1 MMKKLFILS
10 TVALAALTS
19 CNDLLDKSPLD
30 TFTNTPAYWSN
41 TSNVENQ
48 CNTFYNQYLGYGNAG
63 GGGWFYFKTLSD
75 DQVDYQDNNWTN
87 LNVPSS
93 STNWSAPFTEIR
105 RAAYIIEGVNGS
117 TLTDKEKNNFIGI
130 ARLNRAWQY
139 YQLVRMYGN
148 VPWIEGVLDPND
160 KDVLYGP
167 RTDRDAVMDNVL
179 EDLNFAA
186 AHITGTNKQ
195 RFNADMALAMKAD
208 VTLYEGTYCRY
219 RTAADNAGKGPD
231 EARAKKYLQECASA
245 CEALMAKKYSLSS
258 SYKANYNSLSL
269 ASNPEMIFY
278 KPYSQNSLMHSTI
291 DYTVNTSG
299 TSGMTKD
306 AFDAFLFLDGK
317 PLATTSMDTNDAVE
331 ADAEG
336 YFNIEPILATRDKRL
351 SIILDPV
358 LAFKGSAYSRAGVAP
373 FTSSTGYGIAKYDN
387 PDELALGDRNNIGK
401 QYTDCPLYWISVVY
415 LNYAEAKAELGTL
428 TQSDLD
434 KSVNLLMER
443 AGLPGLTTA
452 PEADPANNMG
462 VSNLLW
468 EIRRQRRCELMFD
481 NWTRYWDLVRW
492 HQLELLDSNKHPNIY
507 KGANLSKLA
516 DPEVDVAADGYM
528 IGSNTINQPRAYDKK
543 YYFYPVPSG
552 QITLNPQLDQNPG
565 WN

>member
-1 MMKKLFILS
+1 MKKLFIFS

-41 TSNVENQ
+41 ASNVENQ
-48 CNTFYNQYLGYGNAG
+48 CNTFYNQYTGYGNGG

-75 DQVDYQDNNWTN
+75 DQVSYQDNNWTN
-87 LNVPSS
+87 LNVPSAS
-93 STNWSAPFTEIR
+93 SNWSAPFVEIR
-105 RAAYIIEGVNGS
+105 RAAYIIDGVSGS
-117 TLTDKEKNNFIGI
+117 SLTDKEKNNFIGI

-148 VPWIEGVLDPND
+148 VPWVETVLDPND
-160 KDVLYGP
+160 QDVLYGP
-167 RTDRDAVMDNVL
+167 RTDRDEVMDKVL
-179 EDLNFAA
+179 EDLDFAA
-186 AHITGTNKQ
+186 ANITGTNKQ
-195 RFNADMALAMKAD
+195 RFTADMALAMKAD

-231 EARAKKYLQECASA
+231 ETRAKKYLQECVSA
-245 CEALMAKKYSLSS
+245 CEALMAKKYALSS

-291 DYTVNTSG
+291 DYTINTSG

-306 AFDAFLFLDGK
+306 AFDAYLFLDGK
-317 PLATTSMDTNDAVE
+317 PRATTGMDTNDAVE
-331 ADAEG
+331 AGADG
-336 YFNIEPILATRDKRL
+336 HFDIRPILATRDKRL
-351 SIILDPV
+351 SAILDPV
-358 LAFKGSAYSRAGVAP
+358 LAFKGSPYSRAGVAE
-373 FTSSTGYGIAKYDN
+373 FTSTTGYGVAKYDN
-387 PDELALGDRNNIGK
+387 PEQLSVDDRNNIGK
-401 QYTDCPLYWISVVY
+401 QYTDCPLFWISVVY

-428 TQSDLD
+428 SQSDLD
-434 KSVNLLMER
+434 KSVNLLMAR

-492 HQLELLDSNKHPNIY
+492 HQLELLDSGKHPNIY

-516 DPEVDVAADGYM
+516 NPEVDVASDGYM
-528 IGSNTINQPRAYDKK
+528 IGSNTINQPRAYDSK
-543 YYFYPVPSG
+543 YYFYPIPSG

-565 WN
+565 WK